1 MKKRTLFDRIRA
13 GFSLIEVNMAIFVL
27 AGGALA
33 LLGLFPLGLRESLAA
48 RNEMRVAAFAE
59 RFINAAR
66 IAASDTEN
74 VKDAD
79 DLRSALQSAPF
90 NFHVMDD
97 AGDAETENAE
107 EDDSGVFYRAW
118 VMEDPDWPAEGG
130 GAKLGTKRIAQV
142 GVQVTA
148 ENAKQNKRA
157 LLVAPMY
164 VVRVVLEDR
173 N

>member
-1 MKKRTLFDRIRA
+1 MKRVFLKRLRD

-74 VKDAD
+74 VKDVG
-79 DLRSALQSAPF
+79 DLQNALQGAPF
-90 NFHVMDD
+90 NFSVMSD
-97 AGDAETENAE
+97 AGDSETENAE

-118 VMEDPDWPAEGG
+118 VIEDPDWPSECGG
-130 GAKLGTKRIAQV
+130 TKLGSKRVAQV

-148 ENAKQNKRA
+148 ENAKQNRRA
-157 LLVAPMY
+157 LKTAPMY
-164 VVRVVLEDR
+164 VVRVILENR
-173 N
+173 

>member
-1 MKKRTLFDRIRA
+1 MKQAILKRLRN

-33 LLGLFPLGLRESLAA
+33 LLGLFPLGLRDSLTA

-66 IAASDTEN
+66 AAAMDPDVST
-74 VKDAD
+74 VS
-79 DLRSALQSAPF
+79 DLRSALKASPF
-90 NFHVMDD
+90 SFSVMETTGVSDD
-97 AGDAETENAE
+97 TNAHS
-107 EDDSGVFYRAW
+107 DDTGVYYRAW
-118 VMEDPDWPAEGG
+118 VIEDPDWPSAN
-130 GAKLGTKRIAQV
+130 LGDKAIAQV

-157 LLVAPMY
+157 LKTAPMY
-164 VVRVVLEDR
+164 VVRVLLNKE
-173 N
+173 

>member
-1 MKKRTLFDRIRA
+1 MKRISLKRLRD

-66 IAASDTEN
+66 IAASDTEH
-74 VKDAD
+74 VKDVG
-79 DLRSALQSAPF
+79 DLQNALQGAPF
-90 NFHVMDD
+90 NFTVMSD

-107 EDDSGVFYRAW
+107 EDESGVFYRAW
-118 VMEDPDWPAEGG
+118 VIDDPDWGEGS
-130 GAKLGTKRIAQV
+130 ASNLGSKRVAQV

-157 LLVAPMY
+157 LKTAPMY
-164 VVRVVLEDR
+164 VVRVILENR
-173 N
+173 

>member
-1 MKKRTLFDRIRA
+1 MKRTFFKRLRA

-74 VKDAD
+74 VQDVD
-79 DLRSALQSAPF
+79 DLRAALEGSPF
-90 NFHVMDD
+90 NFTVMTD
-97 AGDAETENAE
+97 AGDADAENAKKDE
-107 EDDSGVFYRAW
+107 SGVYYRAW
-118 VMEDPDWPAEGG
+118 VIEDPNWPSEGG
-130 GAKLGTKRIAQV
+130 TTKLGNKYVAQV

-148 ENAKQNKRA
+148 ENAEQNRRA
-157 LLVAPMY
+157 LRVAPMY
-164 VVRVVLEDR
+164 VVRVMLEARD
-173 N
+173 

>member
-1 MKKRTLFDRIRA
+1 MMKKNLFKRLRA

-66 IAASDTEN
+66 VAASDAQN
-74 VKDAD
+74 VATVD
-79 DLRSALQSAPF
+79 DLRSALESAPF
-90 NFHVMDD
+90 NFTVSTD
-97 AGDAETENAE
+97 AGDADDENAHKDE
-107 EDDSGVFYRAW
+107 SGVYYRAW
-118 VMEDPDWPAEGG
+118 VIQDPDWQSEA
-130 GAKLGTKRIAQV
+130 LGDKEIAQV

-148 ENAKQNKRA
+148 ENAQQNKRA
-157 LLVAPMY
+157 LLVAPVY
-164 VVRVVLEDR
+164 VVRVIIEGQQ
-173 N
+173 